1 LYYCNR
7 IEKLFMQ
14 IDAFLADLHKEIKKS
29 NSPQIDVQS
38 MAEMFAKLGVTP
50 EMLQAMLQD
59 NLQVLLQ
66 QRRKQ

>member
-1 LYYCNR
+1 
-7 IEKLFMQ
+7 
-14 IDAFLADLHKEIKKS
+14 
-29 NSPQIDVQS
+29 

-66 QRRKQ
+66 QRKK